1 MLHCIAR
8 EDLLFWNGYAA
19 DEFRDGGLF
28 FFLVQ
33 IDPTGGVGSE
43 TGGGIADAGRRRGGG
58 NNVMG
63 CMLWLSTLCGVDA
76 LRAEIKDHLISGM
89 IIF

>member
-1 MLHCIAR
+1 
-8 EDLLFWNGYAA
+8 
-19 DEFRDGGLF
+19 
-28 FFLVQ
+28 
-33 IDPTGGVGSE
+33 
-43 TGGGIADAGRRRGGG
+43 
-58 NNVMG
+58 VMG